1 MKELRA
7 VIVRE
12 LKQMF
17 ARPLYIFSSVVIM
30 AVSVTFFLSL
40 MKEGTPEKMPI
51 AVVDHDHSSISR
63 RFVHEMNATQSVEV
77 VAVVSSYAEARDMLQ
92 RGHIYG
98 FMELPER
105 FYADLASQRRPTVSF
120 YINHAYT
127 VGAST
132 AYKQMLTMVNLASGA
147 FQREILRMKG
157 MNEGQIMNIIQPIV
171 LEGHFI
177 ANPWSSYPIY
187 LLSTIIPGI
196 LGVVIVMLTVFSIGY
211 ELKTSTSPQWLETA
225 GGNFAIA
232 IIGKMLPYTLLFLV
246 LGLGCNALLFHF
258 MHFPVMGSH
267 WGLANNMIAFVLAEQ
282 CLAVFFI
289 GLLPTLRDA
298 ISLGALYSML
308 SFSLS
313 GFTYPKMGMLPFVQ
327 ALTNIFPLRHY
338 YVNYVYEALMG
349 ASFVQCIPQYVAY
362 FIFMT
367 LPFFIFKR
375 LHGAMINL
383 NFPKK

>member
-1 MKELRA
+1 
-7 VIVRE
+7 
-12 LKQMF
+12 
-17 ARPLYIFSSVVIM
+17 
-30 AVSVTFFLSL
+30 
-40 MKEGTPEKMPI
+40 
-51 AVVDHDHSSISR
+51 
-63 RFVHEMNATQSVEV
+63 
-77 VAVVSSYAEARDMLQ
+77 
-92 RGHIYG
+92 
-98 FMELPER
+98 
-105 FYADLASQRRPTVSF
+105 
-120 YINHAYT
+120 
-127 VGAST
+127 
-132 AYKQMLTMVNLASGA
+132 
-147 FQREILRMKG
+147 
-157 MNEGQIMNIIQPIV
+157 MNIIQPIV
-171 LEGHFI
+171 LEGHFL
-177 ANPWSSYPIY
+177 ANPWSNYTVY

-196 LGVVIVMLTVFSIGY
+196 LGVVIVMLTVFSIGF
-211 ELKTSTSPQWLETA
+211 ELKMSTSPQWLNAA

-246 LGLGCNALLFHF
+246 LGLACNALLFHY
-258 MHFPVMGSH
+258 MHFPVLGSH

-298 ISLGALYSML
+298 ISLGALYSMV

-349 ASFVQCIPQYVAY
+349 ACSVQCIPQYAAY
-362 FIFMT
+362 LMFMM